1 MTKLSLPTN
10 TVLNNPEVDKEPS
23 TIKSLLS
30 ALLKDYP
37 ILMVIFILGFVVRMV
52 LVAYVAPYPERF
64 IQTDAVG
71 YNQLAVNLVSGHGF
85 SQKEAPPYLPDNF
98 RTPLYPFLLAL
109 HFSIFGYRPDLFLY
123 FQAFIGSLTIIVVY
137 TIGRTLGNNK
147 TGLLAAGFFA
157 LSLHTIT
164 YTAMLWS
171 DTLYT
176 FLLTGAIGLTILMF
190 KNRAEMKY
198 VYFSGLALGIATLA
212 HPRSLYLPLL
222 IAAILCLVY
231 LRDRVPLKQIL
242 VHAGVYLL
250 IFNLVLAPWMVR
262 NYSVFDVPNL
272 TSAQGINMYF
282 YGAALMEASETGE
295 EHWVVVDRYEIEL
308 MKEGAYALNEARKAQ
323 LAFDLAIKKIS
334 ENPIPYLRAHL
345 IGTLKVFL
353 PTIFTLSFLIT
364 GQDHEYRES
373 PFSFLILT
381 PFSVDSINDT
391 TARSP
396 LFIWTL
402 FLFTIIHLSII
413 YALSIFTLIKKWKPV
428 WSWMLVSIILYLA
441 VVAGPAGTPRFQL
454 PIIPLV
460 SVVATF
466 PFVYLTLRK

>member
-1 MTKLSLPTN
+1 M
-10 TVLNNPEVDKEPS
+10 
-23 TIKSLLS
+23 I
-30 ALLKDYP
+30 
-37 ILMVIFILGFVVRMV
+37 IFMLGFVVRII

-64 IQTDAVG
+64 IQTDAIG

-85 SQKEAPPYLPDNF
+85 SQQVAGPYLPDNF
-98 RTPLYPFLLAL
+98 RTPLYPFLLAF
-109 HFSIFGYRPDLFLY
+109 HFKIFGYRPDLFLY
-123 FQAFIGSLTIIVVY
+123 FQAFIGSLTIIIVY
-137 TIGRTLGNNK
+137 YIARLLGNNK

-157 LSLHTIT
+157 VSMHTIT

-171 DTLYT
+171 DTFYT
-176 FLLTGAIGLTILMF
+176 FLLTIAIGLTILMF
-190 KNRAEMKY
+190 KNRADMKY
-198 VYFSGLALGIATLA
+198 VYLSGAAIGIATLA

-222 IAAILCLVY
+222 VAAILFVVY
-231 LRDRVPLKQIL
+231 LKDRVPLKQII

-250 IFNLVLAPWMVR
+250 IFNMVLVPWRIR
-262 NYSVFDVPNL
+262 NYSVFGVPNL
-272 TSAQGINMYF
+272 TSAQGVNMYF
-282 YGAALMEASETGE
+282 YGAALMEASQTRE

-308 MKEGAYALNEARKAQ
+308 VKNGGYALNEARTAQ
-323 LAFDLAIKKIS
+323 LAFDLALKKIF
-334 ENPIPYLRAHL
+334 ENPISYLRAHL

-402 FLFTIIHLSII
+402 FLFAIVHLSII
-413 YALSIFTLIKKWKPV
+413 YVLSFITLIKKWKPV

-454 PIIPLV
+454 PIIPLL
-460 SVVATF
+460 SVLATF
-466 PFVYLTLRK
+466 PFVYYTSRK